1 MNINEWVNNLTSKI
15 LSTINFQFQFDIT
28 SYIELKVN
36 KGVRC

>member
-28 SYIELKVN
+28 CYIELKVN
-36 KGVRC
+36 KAATC